1 MTMEDFKRPDHNDFA
16 LSSELRE
23 RRFTG
28 IRLNS
33 ITNEQELWVEG
44 HIRLTMDVEAI
55 KRDETLWHRK
65 YADIF
70 DLTHVAS
77 LKDYLPGEK
86 K

>member
-1 MTMEDFKRPDHNDFA
+1 MAMEDFKRPDHNDFA

-44 HIRLTMDVEAI
+44 HIRLAMDVDLI
-55 KRDETLWHRK
+55 KRDPTVWERK
-65 YADIF
+65 YENIF
-70 DLTHVAS
+70 DLNHAEFIKET
-77 LKDYLPGEK
+77 K
-86 K
+86 